1 MSQEADQTPIAQYTL
16 DSQIFDLPRTVILFG
31 PNTLII
37 YSTRCTGTTNNML
50 VVVGFMQ
57 IGVND
62 GEGDDNEVEGVDGA
76 LRHRICER

>member
-1 MSQEADQTPIAQYTL
+1 MHNHKVYRCSIVNCPPSENDPGTVYNTAPVLLQHKCMSI
-16 DSQIFDLPRTVILFG
+16 
-31 PNTLII
+31 
-37 YSTRCTGTTNNML
+37 
-50 VVVGFMQ
+50 VGFMQ